1 MHQPPFSGGRES
13 VSPVVLPTEKDVAT
27 MPTQKLFKRRVRT
40 RMAKTGESY
49 TTARQQLLRKVDLP
63 TEPAPGPEPASPEPE
78 VIPREVMGVPDD
90 AMVAKTGRT
99 HAEWFALLDDW
110 GATDHGHTDIA
121 RWLSATQ
128 GVPGWWT
135 QSITVAYERAR
146 GMRARHQR
154 PAGFEVS
161 INRTLDAAP
170 AAVLAAFTDEAARE
184 QWLPGSGL
192 RQRRTTAA
200 SSVRF
205 DWPEPASRVV
215 VFANAKGTD
224 RTALTV
230 VHEKLPD
237 AAAAAEQ
244 KAAWPARLAAL
255 RAYLA
260 N

>member
-1 MHQPPFSGGRES
+1 
-13 VSPVVLPTEKDVAT
+13 
-27 MPTQKLFKRRVRT
+27 MPTQKLFKRRVRA

-49 TTARQQLLRKVDLP
+49 TTARHQLLRKTDP
-63 TEPAPGPEPASPEPE
+63 PAPDPLTSEPEAPEPE
-78 VIPREVMGVPDD
+78 LVPREVIGVPDD

-99 HAEWFALLDDW
+99 HAEWFAELDAW
-110 GATDHGHTDIA
+110 GGQEHSHTEIA
-121 RWLSATQ
+121 RWLGATH

-184 QWLPGSGL
+184 RWLPGSGM
-192 RQRRTTAA
+192 RQRPTTAA

-205 DWPEPASRVV
+205 DWPDPASRVV
-215 VFANAKGTD
+215 VFANPKGTD
-224 RTALTV
+224 RTALTI

-237 AAAAAEQ
+237 AESAAEQ
-244 KAAWPARLAAL
+244 KAAWPGRLAAL
-255 RAYLA
+255 RAQLEGSA
-260 N
+260 S